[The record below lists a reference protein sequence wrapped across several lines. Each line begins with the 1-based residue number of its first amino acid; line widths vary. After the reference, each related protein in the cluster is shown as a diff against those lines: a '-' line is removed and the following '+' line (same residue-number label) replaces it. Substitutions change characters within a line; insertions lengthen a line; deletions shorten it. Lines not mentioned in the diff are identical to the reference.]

1 MAGIENSW
9 QEGELGYCAFLLRCW
24 QERDLENGGE
34 PDESFVWRFA
44 LVKLNGRSSKK
55 GFACL
60 EDLFDYLYSQLNL
73 AGELAKNQGVRPAVG
88 SKLSQLEISK
98 RREENES

>member
-1 MAGIENSW
+1 MMTGLDNSW

-24 QERDLENGGE
+24 QERELEDGGE

-44 LVKLNGRSSKK
+44 LVPLNGRSSKK

-60 EDLFDYLYSQLNL
+60 EELFAYLREKLTGGPSTPSQ
-73 AGELAKNQGVRPAVG
+73 RPPVSVEG
-88 SKLSQLEISK
+88 K
-98 RREENES
+98 